1 MTEREKNGYY
11 EDIPELS
18 FANGGSFLKA
28 TEADPADLSGETD
41 IAVFGAPY
49 DGAVSRRPGTRY
61 GPAAL
66 RAASNW
72 YDHFA
77 GAPEG
82 AYNADTDRHVAHD
95 EFVIR
100 DCGDVPTVPNDVDR
114 TREQVEGF
122 MRAVSE
128 SAFPVMLGGDH
139 YLTYPAFCGFA
150 ETVGEDVGLI
160 HLDAHSDTIG
170 SSELYGDHWHGS
182 PMARID
188 ESRYGGYGNH
198 AMVGIRG
205 YEREGFPELVD
216 AEGIHVEYARDVRRD
231 GIETAV
237 RNAIEHA
244 TDGVDTV
251 YLTVDIDVADPSVAP
266 GTGTPEPGG
275 LTGAELLTAMD
286 VLGTC
291 DEIAAMD
298 LMEVSPPLDNDSDTT
313 AMLGASAVVRF
324 LERTFL

>member
-1 MTEREKNGYY
+1 VTGNGYY
-11 EDIPELS
+11 DELPELS

-28 TEADPADLSGETD
+28 PTAEPADLSEGTD

-66 RAASNW
+66 RAASGW

-82 AYNADTDRHVAHD
+82 AYNADTDRHVAH
-95 EFVIR
+95 EAFTIR
-100 DCGDVPTVPNDVDR
+100 DCGDVPTVPNDIDR
-114 TREQVEGF
+114 TRRQVEGF
-122 MRAVSE
+122 TRTVAERS
-128 SAFPVMLGGDH
+128 FPVMLGGDH
-139 YLTYPAFCGFA
+139 YLTYPAFRGFA
-150 ETVGEDVGLI
+150 AAVDADVGLI

-188 ESRYGGYGNH
+188 ESPHGSYGTH

-205 YEREGFPELVD
+205 YERAGFPDLVD
-216 AEGIHVEYARDVRRD
+216 SEGIHVEYARDVRRD
-231 GIETAV
+231 GIDACVE
-237 RNAIEHA
+237 NAIDHVA
-244 TDGVDTV
+244 GSVDTI
-251 YLTVDIDVADPSVAP
+251 YLTVDIDVADPAFAP

-275 LTGAELLTAMD
+275 VTGAELLAAMD
-286 VLGTC
+286 RLGAC
-291 DEIAAMD
+291 EAIGAMD
-298 LMEVSPPLDNDSDTT
+298 LMEVSPPLDDDSDTT
-313 AMLGASAVVRF
+313 AMLGANAVVRF
-324 LERTFL
+324 LERKFS